1 MDYII
6 TSHTII
12 YRTYLVQD
20 VDSIEGALDKY
31 YEELP
36 DPIKEEYSLESDDTK
51 IELVTPDL
59 REQYGLPTE
68 RGSR

>member
-1 MDYII
+1 
-6 TSHTII
+6 
-12 YRTYLVQD
+12 
-20 VDSIEGALDKY
+20 LDKY

>member
-12 YRTYLVQD
+12 YRTYLVKD
-20 VDSIEGALDKY
+20 IDSIEGALDKY

-36 DPIKEEYSLESDDTK
+36 DPIKEESSLDSDDTEIK
-51 IELVTPDL
+51 LLTPEL
-59 REQYGLPTE
+59 RIQYGLPYFNMD
-68 RGSR
+68 

>member
-1 MDYII
+1 MEYII

-36 DPIKEEYSLESDDTK
+36 DPIKEEYSFESDDTE
-51 IELVTPDL
+51 IELLTPEL
-59 REQYGLPTE
+59 RIQYGLE
-68 RGSR
+68 GG